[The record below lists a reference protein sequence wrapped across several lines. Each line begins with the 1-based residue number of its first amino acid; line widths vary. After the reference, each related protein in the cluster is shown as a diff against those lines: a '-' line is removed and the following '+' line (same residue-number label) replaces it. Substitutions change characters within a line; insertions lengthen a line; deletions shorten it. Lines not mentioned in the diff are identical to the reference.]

1 MPAPAAGAFLSLI
14 PSSFAPGG
22 HIESGPGH
30 IAPARCGAT
39 SSMPDSQPESDPR
52 PLSIRPLAER
62 KNLVQKED
70 FAKVLPPVAG
80 FLTWFEALPDIYGSK
95 SLKHVVQEIITARQ
109 HGRDVGVQLGA
120 HVLKVGLAPL
130 IIDLMRRGLI
140 THVATN
146 GASAIHDWEMAY
158 QGATSEDVA
167 ENLPNG
173 SFGFWRETLDALNG
187 AAKRAQQNGE
197 GFGEAIGRQILEDK
211 LPYRHLSVFS
221 EAVRLGIPATVH
233 VAFGCDITHMDP
245 DLDGAALGAATQKD
259 FWTFAD
265 SVGRL
270 EKGVWL
276 NVGSA
281 VIMPEVFL
289 KAVSIARNRGKL
301 TDDFLTC
308 NFDMLQQYSAFT
320 NVVQRPPKNGRSIL
334 AMHEIVLPLLHQALL
349 CTAEARGCLQEAK

>member
-1 MPAPAAGAFLSLI
+1 MPA
-14 PSSFAPGG
+14 SSEP
-22 HIESGPGH
+22 
-30 IAPARCGAT
+30 
-39 SSMPDSQPESDPR
+39 DPR
-52 PLSIRPLAER
+52 ERPLQIRPLAER
-62 KNLVQKED
+62 RNLVQKEE
-70 FAKVLPPVAG
+70 FAKVLPPVDG

-95 SLKHVVQEIITARQ
+95 ALKHVVDQVVEARRQ
-109 HGRDVGVQLGA
+109 GRMVGVQLGA
-120 HVLKVGLAPL
+120 HVLKVGLSPL
-130 IIDLMRRGLI
+130 VIDLMRRGLI

-146 GASAIHDWEMAY
+146 GASAIHDWETAY

-187 AAKRAQQNGE
+187 AAKRAQDRGE
-197 GFGEAIGRQILEDK
+197 GLGEAIGRTILEGE

-221 EAVRLGIPATVH
+221 EAARLDIPATVH

-245 DLDGAALGAATQKD
+245 DLDGAALGAATQRD

-289 KAVSIARNRGKL
+289 KAVSIARNKGQL
-301 TDDFLTC
+301 TDD
-308 NFDMLQQYSAFT
+308 
-320 NVVQRPPKNGRSIL
+320 
-334 AMHEIVLPLLHQALL
+334 
-349 CTAEARGCLQEAK
+349 